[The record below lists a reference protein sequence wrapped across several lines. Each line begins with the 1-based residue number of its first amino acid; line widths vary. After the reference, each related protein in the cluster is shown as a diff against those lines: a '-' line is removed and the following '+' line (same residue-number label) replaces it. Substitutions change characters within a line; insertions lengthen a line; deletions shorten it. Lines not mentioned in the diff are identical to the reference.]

1 MKKEN
6 LNKLSTLNYIDS
18 WAKQVRMQAMDMKK
32 LFNSNFGTRRS
43 NYSLDVWEVEDGIDD
58 IIDSGETITKLINK
72 INENNVHMK

>member
-1 MKKEN
+1 MKKED
-6 LNKLSTLNYIDS
+6 LIKLSTLNYIDS

-58 IIDSGETITKLINK
+58 IIDSADQITDSVEEMEL
-72 INENNVHMK
+72 

>member
-6 LNKLSTLNYIDS
+6 LKKLSTLNYIDS

-32 LFNSNFGTRRS
+32 LFNSNFGTRWS

-58 IIDSGETITKLINK
+58 IIDSADQITDSVEEMEL
-72 INENNVHMK
+72 

>member
-6 LNKLSTLNYIDS
+6 LKKLSTLNYIDS

-32 LFNSNFGTRRS
+32 LFNSNFGTRWS

-58 IIDSGETITKLINK
+58 IIDSADQITDGVEEMEL
-72 INENNVHMK
+72 

>member
-1 MKKEN
+1 MKEDN
-6 LNKLSTLNYIDS
+6 LKKVNTLNYIDS

-58 IIDSGETITKLINK
+58 IIDSADQITDSVVEMEL
-72 INENNVHMK
+72 